1 MNKGIFTI
9 KEQNIID
16 ILNEYIELSLFE
28 YGKKSF
34 FSKIIDC
41 CFCINFNSV
50 VSYHNIYDKDI
61 SSIKSQRDDKSDD
74 FIEWILRLS
83 LSYLRTSGIDTVP
96 LTSFFIECISTNDS
110 VLLKNSK
117 DATVIFHLNVNQ
129 GYITIH
135 KNGLNC
141 LLDDKKYLIVSFTRS

>member
-1 MNKGIFTI
+1 MKKCIFMI

-16 ILNEYIELSLFE
+16 ILNEYIDLSLFE
-28 YGKKSF
+28 YGKRSF

-61 SSIKSQRDDKSDD
+61 SSINSQSADKSDD

-83 LSYLRTSGIDTVP
+83 QSYLRISGIDTIP
-96 LTSFFIECISTNDS
+96 LTSFFIECISANNS
-110 VLLKNSK
+110 VLLNNYR

-129 GYITIH
+129 GYITTH
-135 KNGLNC
+135 KDGINC
-141 LLDDKKYLIVSFTRS
+141 LLDDKKYIIVAFRRS